1 MNDESPFASFV
12 PSTEPPAAPKEGKK
26 PRKNAKKAAAPKPEK
41 AAAAPVKPK
50 KERKPRAAKKP
61 RAMMLPIGTLLELG
75 GLNDIE
81 TSALSAIATS
91 LQTVPKKSRAR
102 IAAALGKIFA

>member
-26 PRKNAKKAAAPKPEK
+26 PRKNAKKAAAPKLE

-75 GLNDIE
+75 GLNDVE